1 MFIVLYRTLTYLPVN
16 GCNIFNILKYIY
28 IYIYVSIVSIR
39 HLGLSFHYQKLY
51 FTIRI
56 QFPQQKN
63 ESPIDQKIEFL
74 PEVIFRASVQV

>member
-16 GCNIFNILKYIY
+16 GCNIFYILIY
-28 IYIYVSIVSIR
+28 IYIYVSIR
-39 HLGLSFHYQKLY
+39 HLGLLFHYQKLY
-51 FTIRI
+51 VTIRI
-56 QFPQQKN
+56 QFPQQEN